1 LNIFSNLLRWET
13 SDRDRADVPAPRA
26 VWVDVTGGW
35 RGEHDW
41 RPGLMLEWQRVER
54 RNRVHWE
61 ALVIWAHGGGEL
73 PWEISMKW
81 MRQGD
86 VRPM

>member
-1 LNIFSNLLRWET
+1 
-13 SDRDRADVPAPRA
+13 
-26 VWVDVTGGW
+26 
-35 RGEHDW
+35 
-41 RPGLMLEWQRVER
+41 MLEWKRVDKR
-54 RNRVHWE
+54 SRVHWE

-86 VRPM
+86 VRPMYPQAD